1 MNITDRYNYQRGNS
15 RANRYNQTIHNIDDS
30 LDIYIVQRQ
39 NIKHSHN
46 EQDILNA
53 IDDYVE
59 KQLDTLV
66 KKKLDEIIT

>member
-15 RANRYNQTIHNIDDS
+15 EANRYNQTIHNIDDS

-53 IDDYVE
+53 IYVE
-59 KQLDTLV
+59 K
-66 KKKLDEIIT
+66 